1 VNLFAPHSGFAVD
14 LFLVL
19 LVLLVP
25 WMVWAVVLAR
35 RGKRRKH
42 GRMMLIAYVTFLA
55 GLIVFEIGV
64 RFGRSGP
71 PLARLPLWIH
81 LCFSVPCLVLWT
93 RQVMTA
99 KRVADNPVR
108 HRWMGRVVMGLLLAT
123 VGTGIWL
130 YYATFA

>member
-1 VNLFAPHSGFAVD
+1 MNLFAPHSGFAVD

-25 WMVWAVVLAR
+25 WMIWAVVLAR

-42 GRMMLIAYVTFLA
+42 GRMMLVAYVTFLA
-55 GLIVFEIGV
+55 GLVVFEIGV
-64 RFGRSGP
+64 RFDAGRP
-71 PLARLPLWIH
+71 PLALTPLVIH

-99 KRVADNPVR
+99 KRVADNPAR
-108 HRWMGRVVMGLLLAT
+108 HRWMGRVVMFLLLAT

-130 YYATFA
+130 YYATFV